1 MERLL
6 VINPGSTSTK
16 LAIYDGRQLHASI
29 TLNHSAAELAKFAD
43 IVDQIDF
50 RTEALL
56 SWLNEIEVCLT
67 SITAVVCRGGLLK
80 PIPSGV
86 YLVNEEMA
94 ADLRTGKYGKH
105 ASNLAGLIGFGIG
118 QRLDIPCYIV
128 DPVVVDELQPLAR
141 ISGHPKISRISI
153 FHALNHKAMARR
165 AAEQLGKPYAAL
177 KLIVTHMGGGISV
190 GAHRY
195 GHVIDVNNALNGDGP
210 LSPERTGS
218 LPTTALINYYFDQKV
233 PLDELLRRF
242 VGRGGLVN
250 HLGTNDLREVQKRME
265 QGDERAQVVF
275 RAMALQ
281 IIKEIGRASAVLND
295 DVDAVI
301 LTGGMAYSRAL
312 TDLITEYV
320 QFIAPV
326 IVLPGENEL
335 EALAHAALRVLRGLE
350 KPRIYQR

>member
-16 LAIYDGRQLHASI
+16 LAIYDGRELHASI
-29 TLNHSAAELAKFAD
+29 TINHSAADLAQFPD

-56 SWLNEIEVCLT
+56 NWLSEIEVSLG

-86 YLVNEEMA
+86 YQVNEDMV
-94 ADLRTGKYGKH
+94 ADLRSGRYGKH

-118 QRLDIPCYIV
+118 QRLNIPCYIA
-128 DPVVVDELQPLAR
+128 DPVVVDELQPVAR
-141 ISGHPKISRISI
+141 VSGHPKISRISI
-153 FHALNHKAMARR
+153 FHALNHKATARR

-177 KLIVTHMGGGISV
+177 KLIVVHMGGGISI

-195 GHVIDVNNALNGDGP
+195 GHVIDVNNALNGEGP

-218 LPTTALINYYFDQKV
+218 LPATALVNYYFDEMAS
-233 PLDELLRRF
+233 PHELMRRF

-265 QGDERAQVVF
+265 AGDHQAKVVF

-281 IIKEIGRASAVLND
+281 ISKEIGRASAVLHD
-295 DVDAVI
+295 HVDAVV
-301 LTGGMAYSRAL
+301 LTGGMAYSKAL
-312 TDLITEYV
+312 TDLIAEYV
-320 QFIAPV
+320 QFIAQV

-335 EALAHAALRVLRGLE
+335 EALAHAAIRVLRGIE